1 MSIPAEHPNVALL
14 RRLFEAFGRRDGAA
28 VAAMFDHEV
37 VWRVGG
43 RNPMT
48 GEYRGW
54 REVVRFLRRTTSE
67 TDGTYRSELRWAFAD
82 DDRGVA
88 VYRARGRRSDRT
100 LDIDQVLLIEHR
112 DGVWHE
118 ITAIPSDPPAFEA
131 FWAV

>member
-1 MSIPAEHPNVALL
+1 MDQHPNALLL

-54 REVVRFLRRTTSE
+54 REVVTFLRRTTQE
-67 TDGTYRSELRWAFAD
+67 TDGTYRSELQWALAQ

-88 VYRARGRRSDRT
+88 VYRARGARQGRESD
-100 LDIDQVLLIEHR
+100 IEIVLLCGFR
-112 DGVWHE
+112 DGRIVDA
-118 ITAIPSDPPAFEA
+118 TAVPVDAAAFDA
-131 FWAV
+131 FWS